1 LACIK
6 QNGIVAGAE
15 SALRTKEASETA
27 FAIITASANK
37 PCGVHT
43 KNTGQTLRLMVIE
56 EIPRSQNS
64 NAKKQGK
71 KKAS

>member
-15 SALRTKEASETA
+15 STLRPKEASEMA

-37 PCGVHT
+37 PGGVHT
-43 KNTGQTLRLMVIE
+43 KNTGQTLRLLAIARALDARMVT
-56 EIPRSQNS
+56 
-64 NAKKQGK
+64 
-71 KKAS
+71 